1 MNRIFSPDNLFFR
14 TLARC
19 VDVVGLS
26 LLWLLLCFPVVTIGP
41 ATAAL
46 YHALCRVF
54 HFHEEEGAF
63 GLFFRSLK
71 TNLKQGILATL
82 ILVPFGVL
90 LYFLHG
96 IYTAAVVAEVSG
108 STMAYMYF
116 LLLLIIPVGLVCW
129 LFPLLGR
136 FHFSLPNLFLTA
148 LRLLVAH
155 IPTTLLLVALTVI
168 LYLISSY
175 WLIFSFVAPGLWA
188 VCAAPLL
195 ERAFAKHMEA
205 DEPQGDQPEE
215 S

>member
-1 MNRIFSPDNLFFR
+1 MNRIFSPDNLFFQS
-14 TLARC
+14 LARC

-26 LLWLLLCFPVVTIGP
+26 MLWLLLCFPVVTIGP

-54 HFHEEEGAF
+54 HFHEDEGAF

-71 TNLKQGILATL
+71 ANLKQGILATL
-82 ILVPFGVL
+82 ILAPFGVL

-108 STMAYMYF
+108 STMAYIYF
-116 LLLLIIPVGLVCW
+116 LLLLIIPLGLVCW

-136 FHFSLPNLFLTA
+136 FHFSLPDLFLTA
-148 LRLLVAH
+148 FRLMVAH
-155 IPTTLLLVALTVI
+155 IPTTLALAALTVI
-168 LYLISSY
+168 LYLIASW
-175 WLIFSFVAPGLWA
+175 WLIFSFAAPGLWA

-195 ERAFAKHMEA
+195 ERAFARHI
-205 DEPQGDQPEE
+205 QREE
-215 S
+215 E

>member
-1 MNRIFSPDNLFFR
+1 MNRIFSPDNLFFQS
-14 TLARC
+14 LARC

-26 LLWLLLCFPVVTIGP
+26 ILWLLLCFPVVTIGP

-71 TNLKQGILATL
+71 ANLKQGILATL
-82 ILVPFGVL
+82 ILVPFAL
-90 LYFLHG
+90 LLIFLHG
-96 IYTAAVVAEVSG
+96 IYATALSAEMSG
-108 STMAYMYF
+108 ASMAYMYF
-116 LLLLIIPVGLVCW
+116 LLLLIVPLGLVSW

-136 FHFSLPNLFLTA
+136 FHFSLPGLFLTA
-148 LRLLVAH
+148 FRLMVAH
-155 IPTTLLLVALTVI
+155 IPTTLLLVVLTVA
-168 LYLISSY
+168 LYLLATW

-195 ERAFAKHMEA
+195 ERAFARHIQE
-205 DEPQGDQPEE
+205 DE